1 MSNFLLRNVSAVR
14 ANIHNVRLFRTST
27 ISASTKIP
35 AASDAQPKK
44 ALPTSSAPEGTVLK
58 GINFTKGKGDPIA
71 KPESEYPE
79 WLWDLL
85 NTEKRDARR
94 NDPND
99 KAYYR
104 RINKEQI
111 KATNF
116 MKNKKT

>member
-1 MSNFLLRNVSAVR
+1 MSGLLLRNVAL
-14 ANIHNVRLFRTST
+14 VRLFRTT
-27 ISASTKIP
+27 AVSASNVAAKAEGKTK
-35 AASDAQPKK
+35 KVY
-44 ALPTSSAPEGTVLK
+44 PTSSAPEGTVLK

-71 KPESEYPE
+71 KAESEYPE
-79 WLWDLL
+79 WLWELL
-85 NTEKRDARR
+85 DTEKREARR

-104 RINKEQI
+104 RVNKEQI